1 MKLKNLKKA
10 EEIRV
15 QIEELEQFIDWKPTI
30 FEKMLLVKGKSNKN
44 KFSLIIEK
52 YIFMGETSQI
62 AITSEILSDAIK
74 KALEQTIDD
83 LKAQLVELGVEVE

>member
-62 AITSEILSDAIK
+62 AITSEILLDAIK

>member
-1 MKLKNLKKA
+1 MNLENLKEA

-15 QIEELEQFIDWKPTI
+15 QIEELERFIDWKPTI
-30 FEKMLLVKGKSNKN
+30 FEKMFLVKKSNKN
-44 KFSLIIEK
+44 KFSLMIEK
-52 YIFMGETSQI
+52 YIFMSEPSQI

-74 KALEQTIDD
+74 KALQQIIDD